1 MNLAIIN
8 SFIRGFGNACVS
20 AWDSFWFTPRLP
32 DTVCVLRILTGA
44 MLLYSHLVLASE
56 LTNFVGDNAWINNQ
70 TAQELHDGKYVAA
83 DMARSYLWH
92 ISSPSILWAHHTIT
106 LLVTTAMMVGFMT
119 RVSVPLAWFLQ
130 IMYIHRLTGA
140 LFGFDQIVTYC
151 AMYLILAPSGS
162 RFSVDAWLARRRAG
176 GDKERG
182 KLVRWLLP
190 PPDRS
195 ASANIATRLLQLHL
209 CVIYLFGGLAKARG
223 ETWWDGTAVWYSVAN
238 LEYQSIDM
246 TWLANYPHVFSS
258 LAHVTMFWE
267 IFYCALIWHRKT
279 RWIALIIALGVHGGI
294 ALFMGM
300 ATFGLMM
307 IFANLIFVRP
317 ESWPWRKQ
325 ASANSMVGNDAAV
338 APEERLELDQSGSP
352 EDLAE
357 LSEKLAV
364 RQKKVQVARRRIKKR
379 EAKLKEQTEVY
390 RRRVKRLKKREE
402 KIKRFVAARKA
413 RKSAK
418 SKPKASE

>member
-1 MNLAIIN
+1 
-8 SFIRGFGNACVS
+8 
-20 AWDSFWFTPRLP
+20 
-32 DTVCVLRILTGA
+32 
-44 MLLYSHLVLASE
+44 
-56 LTNFVGDNAWINNQ
+56 
-70 TAQELHDGKYVAA
+70 
-83 DMARSYLWH
+83 
-92 ISSPSILWAHHTIT
+92 
-106 LLVTTAMMVGFMT
+106 
-119 RVSVPLAWFLQ
+119 
-130 IMYIHRLTGA
+130 
-140 LFGFDQIVTYC
+140 
-151 AMYLILAPSGS
+151 
-162 RFSVDAWLARRRAG
+162 
-176 GDKERG
+176 
-182 KLVRWLLP
+182 
-190 PPDRS
+190 
-195 ASANIATRLLQLHL
+195 
-209 CVIYLFGGLAKARG
+209 
-223 ETWWDGTAVWYSVAN
+223 
-238 LEYQSIDM
+238 
-246 TWLANYPHVFSS
+246 
-258 LAHVTMFWE
+258 
-267 IFYCALIWHRKT
+267 
-279 RWIALIIALGVHGGI
+279 
-294 ALFMGM
+294 MGM

-364 RQKKVQVARRRIKKR
+364 RQKKVQMARRRIKKR